1 MLSRSAASATA
12 TATATVTARALLRRR
27 AVSSSTAAA
36 NVISISRGI
45 VGLDAD
51 VITKKNVLFSLAAR
65 RQHMCVSVRSFSDA
79 ATISSAVA
87 ALPTRHSRHL
97 PKPVCTD
104 SAELDSTTESLLAS
118 RAGSLFTYEYSGHT
132 RMTDKAD
139 EYEAGLARSDV
150 TTQKFEWTLGGHAA
164 AIPGS
169 IAAHSTVNI
178 AAIGDTSKHLESMI
192 GLLERIEE
200 EGRVYVELRARILNR
215 QFGGVDISNSA
226 NMDGSSSSDS
236 SDSDSGS
243 DSDSSSDSDNETDTN
258 TDTPQS
264 TSAWRIQSLINRY
277 GAAPGPSIHMY
288 DTLLDA
294 IACCAEAE
302 TTGQSHMTSLEYLT
316 LADSIYERAMARH
329 HADGGPNANNK
340 ITVPTLITHNAV
352 LRICAAVEYDGT
364 DDRVRDAALD
374 LAFLVYDAL
383 NSPST
388 TTSNRVSKDRG
399 SKSSKK
405 AKAAATA
412 TNSGIYPQR
421 NSATY
426 VHMFHTIAKYLPP
439 SSTRGNVAYGLW
451 MSCTGHDGVLDD
463 KVLDA
468 YAEAN
473 TRNGS
478 NGEKYDAFVQKLT
491 STGTGVGSRI
501 DGIQEND
508 MLRQNWWR
516 NRKSRQMSMGGDIIE
531 NY

>member
-1 MLSRSAASATA
+1 MLSRSAASAS
-12 TATATVTARALLRRR
+12 ATATVTARALLRRR
-27 AVSSSTAAA
+27 TVSSSTAAA
-36 NVISISRGI
+36 NLISTSRGV
-45 VGLDAD
+45 VGLGAD
-51 VITKKNVLFSLAAR
+51 VIASNDVLFSLAGR
-65 RQHMCVSVRSFSDA
+65 RQHMCLPVRSFSDA
-79 ATISSAVA
+79 ASISSAA
-87 ALPTRHSRHL
+87 AGLPTRHSRHL

-104 SAELDSTTESLLAS
+104 PVELESTTESLLAS

-132 RMTDKAD
+132 RMADKAD

-164 AIPGS
+164 AISGT
-169 IAAHSTVNI
+169 IAADSTVNI
-178 AAIGDTSKHLESMI
+178 AATGDASKHLESMI

-200 EGRVYVELRARILNR
+200 EGRIYVELRARILNR
-215 QFGGVDISNSA
+215 QFGGFDNDISNSA
-226 NMDGSSSSDS
+226 DTDGPSSSDS

-243 DSDSSSDSDNETDTN
+243 DSDSVSDSDNESETA
-258 TDTPQS
+258 PAQLAS
-264 TSAWRIQSLINRY
+264 ASAWRIQSLINRY

-302 TTGQSHMTSLEYLT
+302 STDQSHMSSLEYLT
-316 LADSIYERAMARH
+316 LAQSVYERAMARH

-352 LRICAAVEYDGT
+352 LRICAAVEYGGN
-364 DDRVRDAALD
+364 DDKVRDVSLD
-374 LAFLVYDAL
+374 LAFVVYDVL
-383 NSPST
+383 NSPSS

-399 SKSSKK
+399 IKSSRK
-405 AKAAATA
+405 AKASATA
-412 TNSGIYPQR
+412 TNSGVYPQR

-426 VHMFHTIAKYLPP
+426 VHMLQTIAKYLPP

-463 KVLDA
+463 KVLNA
-468 YAEAN
+468 YVEAN

-478 NGEKYDAFVQKLT
+478 NGKEYDKFVQKLT
-491 STGTGVGSRI
+491 STCTNIGSSTSGR
-501 DGIQEND
+501 QEND

-516 NRKSRQMSMGGDIIE
+516 NRKSRRMNMGGDVVE
-531 NY
+531 DY

>member
-1 MLSRSAASATA
+1 MHSRSAANVTA

-27 AVSSSTAAA
+27 TVSITTAAACGPIAIAKNDALLGLANRRHAEFSQMCVHVSARPFSSTA
-36 NVISISRGI
+36 
-45 VGLDAD
+45 GL
-51 VITKKNVLFSLAAR
+51 SL
-65 RQHMCVSVRSFSDA
+65 S
-79 ATISSAVA
+79 ATALE
-87 ALPTRHSRHL
+87 LPTRHSRHL

-104 SAELDSTTESLLAS
+104 PAELESNTDSLLAS

-132 RMTDKAD
+132 RMPDKAD

-150 TTQKFEWTLGGHAA
+150 TTQNFEWTLGGHAA
-164 AIPGS
+164 AIPGTVAAASTGS
-169 IAAHSTVNI
+169 IAV
-178 AAIGDTSKHLESMI
+178 AAGDTSRHLNAMI

-215 QFGGVDISNSA
+215 QFDGVDISNSA
-226 NMDGSSSSDS
+226 DMGGSSSSDS
-236 SDSDSGS
+236 SDSASNS
-243 DSDSSSDSDNETDTN
+243 DSDSSSNFDNDTYTKTDTA
-258 TDTPQS
+258 QS

-302 TTGQSHMTSLEYLT
+302 NTDQSPMSSLEYLT
-316 LADSIYERAMARH
+316 LARSVYKRAMARH

-352 LRICAAVEYDGT
+352 LRICAAVEYGGN
-364 DDRVRDAALD
+364 DDKVRDVSLD
-374 LAFLVYDAL
+374 LAFVVYDVL
-383 NSPST
+383 NSPSS

-399 SKSSKK
+399 IKSSRK
-405 AKAAATA
+405 AKASATA
-412 TNSGIYPQR
+412 TNSGVYPQR

-426 VHMFHTIAKYLPP
+426 VHMLQTIAKYLPP

-463 KVLDA
+463 KVLNA
-468 YAEAN
+468 YVEAN

-478 NGEKYDAFVQKLT
+478 NGKEYDKFVQKLT
-491 STGTGVGSRI
+491 STCTNIGSSTSGR
-501 DGIQEND
+501 QEND

-516 NRKSRQMSMGGDIIE
+516 NRKSRRMNMGGDVVE
-531 NY
+531 DY